1 MLRSVDLGS
10 QVMRNTFS
18 DSTTDHVGNFSQIS
32 NYWSLVVNWQG
43 FICNIYNHFF
53 YFHFSSADV
62 SKNITQSIIFKT
74 DFIKES
80 RYTTF
85 LRYLN

>member
-10 QVMRNTFS
+10 QIMRNTFS
-18 DSTTDHVGNFSQIS
+18 DSTDHAGNFSQIS